1 MLLDERYIL
10 QDSAQLR
17 DYYAA
22 PHPGV
27 LHKQIDHLDDY
38 ARRLIALSP
47 FVVLGTQGPRGFD
60 CSPKG
65 GEPGF
70 IQVENDKTLL
80 LPDRGGNNRL
90 DGLTNLLHHPFA
102 GLLFLIPGWSECFRV
117 NGRAQISVDPALCA
131 RFAQNGV
138 PAKSVVVIRVD
149 EAFIHCGRAIGFAG
163 LWESGRQHDPAQL
176 PKALEVFKAH
186 VALHKAAQ

>member
-47 FVVLGTQGPRGFD
+47 FVVLGTQGPREFD

-80 LPDRGGNNRL
+80 LPDRG
-90 DGLTNLLHHPFA
+90 
-102 GLLFLIPGWSECFRV
+102 
-117 NGRAQISVDPALCA
+117 Q
-131 RFAQNGV
+131 
-138 PAKSVVVIRVD
+138 
-149 EAFIHCGRAIGFAG
+149 
-163 LWESGRQHDPAQL
+163 
-176 PKALEVFKAH
+176 
-186 VALHKAAQ
+186 